1 MNATMVASGTKAVPP
16 VVSSIQDIPLAKIR
30 ESKTNPRRVFDDA
43 KLAELAENITQ
54 HGVLQPI
61 LVRPLPEGEAG
72 TYELVAG
79 ARRFRACKI
88 AKRES
93 IPATVRELTDA
104 QSLELQVIENVQRV
118 DVHPLDEAQGYAAL
132 IQLQPNTYTVESIA
146 SRVGKSAAYVS
157 GRLRLIQL
165 IPEAKQAFYEDK
177 LTVAHAFEVARLQPN
192 DQRRALQECFPHHR
206 NAGAV
211 LKDKSAEVVTTVREL
226 RGWIARE
233 IHLDLTNAP
242 FDPQDDK
249 LLPSAGAC
257 SRCPKQ
263 TGSNPLLFPEI
274 PRKASIC
281 TDREC
286 YRAKVEALVQIQVKP
301 LAEKGEK
308 PLRVS
313 QAPAWQANGHAK
325 DVLFEGQY
333 RRAKAKGECPN
344 TKAAV
349 LIDGKGAG
357 SIFYLCQAEKCGVHN
372 RVTRYQPTP
381 QEQTQRK
388 KDALAERVEKLS
400 RVRILD
406 AIRKK
411 LPDALSRPDLEMVA
425 LDYFRR
431 LGHDNHRRLSK
442 LYSWEEKKS
451 KTSWGAQTVD
461 YEKIAA
467 AAVQAMKAADLNR
480 FLVVCALVSD
490 LYCPGYNPRQSLEKN
505 SHLARAAA
513 RYKLG
518 TEKIAAL
525 VRAELS
531 KQATSEKPGR
541 NRQGRSR

>member
-1 MNATMVASGTKAVPP
+1 M
-16 VVSSIQDIPLAKIR
+16 
-30 ESKTNPRRVFDDA
+30 
-43 KLAELAENITQ
+43 
-54 HGVLQPI
+54 
-61 LVRPLPEGEAG
+61 
-72 TYELVAG
+72 
-79 ARRFRACKI
+79 
-88 AKRES
+88 
-93 IPATVRELTDA
+93 
-104 QSLELQVIENVQRV
+104 
-118 DVHPLDEAQGYAAL
+118 
-132 IQLQPNTYTVESIA
+132 
-146 SRVGKSAAYVS
+146 
-157 GRLRLIQL
+157 IQL

-206 NAGAV
+206 NASAV

-242 FDPQDDK
+242 FDPQDEK

-257 SRCPKQ
+257 AKCPKQ
-263 TGSNPLLFPEI
+263 TGSNPLLFPEM
-274 PRKASIC
+274 PRKSSIC

-286 YRAKVEALVQIQVKP
+286 YRAKVEAFVQIQVKP
-301 LAEKGEK
+301 FAEKGGEK

-313 QAPAWQANGHAK
+313 QAPAWQGNGHAK

-333 RRAKAKGECPN
+333 RKAKAKGECPN

-357 SIFYLCQAEKCGVHN
+357 SIFYLCQAEKCDVHN
-372 RVTRYQPTP
+372 RVTRYQSTP
-381 QEQTQRK
+381 QEQAQRK
-388 KDALAERVEKLS
+388 REALAERVEKLS
-400 RVRILD
+400 RVRILE
-406 AIRKK
+406 AICKK
-411 LPDALSRPDLEMVA
+411 LPDVLSRPDLEMVA

-442 LYSWEEKKS
+442 LYAWEEKKS
-451 KTSWGAQTVD
+451 KASWGAQIVD

-505 SHLARAAA
+505 SNLGRTAT
-513 RYKLG
+513 RYKVDSA
-518 TEKIAAL
+518 KIATTIRVELPKPKAKL
-525 VRAELS
+525 ERPSQPGHAKGLS
-531 KQATSEKPGR
+531 K
-541 NRQGRSR
+541 RSK

>member
-1 MNATMVASGTKAVPP
+1 
-16 VVSSIQDIPLAKIR
+16 
-30 ESKTNPRRVFDDA
+30 
-43 KLAELAENITQ
+43 
-54 HGVLQPI
+54 
-61 LVRPLPEGEAG
+61 
-72 TYELVAG
+72 
-79 ARRFRACKI
+79 
-88 AKRES
+88 
-93 IPATVRELTDA
+93 
-104 QSLELQVIENVQRV
+104 
-118 DVHPLDEAQGYAAL
+118 
-132 IQLQPNTYTVESIA
+132 
-146 SRVGKSAAYVS
+146 
-157 GRLRLIQL
+157 LIQL
-165 IPEAKQAFYEDK
+165 ISEAKQAFYEDK
-177 LTVAHAFEVARLQPN
+177 LTVAHAFEIARLQPS

-211 LKDKSAEVVTTVREL
+211 LKDKGAEAATVREL

-242 FDPQDDK
+242 FDPQDQK

-274 PRKASIC
+274 PRRASIC

-286 YRAKVEALVQIQVKP
+286 YRAKVEALVQIRVKP
-301 LAEKGEK
+301 LEEKGDK

-313 QAPAWQANGHAK
+313 QALAWQTNGHAK

-357 SIFYLCQAEKCGVHN
+357 SIFFLCHAEKCDVHN

-381 QEQTQRK
+381 QEQAQRK
-388 KDALAERVEKLS
+388 KEALAERVEKLS
-400 RVRILD
+400 RVRIIE

-411 LPDALSRPDLEMVA
+411 MPDALSRPDLEMVA

-442 LYSWEEKKS
+442 LYAWEEKKS

-490 LYCPGYNPRQSLEKN
+490 LYCPGYNPKQALEKGSN
-505 SHLARAAA
+505 LARSAA
-513 RYKLG
+513 RYKIDTTDNKINPKRILG
-518 TEKIAAL
+518 RKTASQTPKI
-525 VRAELS
+525 R
-531 KQATSEKPGR
+531 QH
-541 NRQGRSR
+541 NRQEG